1 MRDFFKLMKIVKEN
15 PEKKFAMATIYQV
28 RGSAYRR
35 EGAKMLIGEDGST
48 YGTIS
53 AGCLEGDLTY
63 RAMDAIESNTTKLAT
78 YDLMTEDD
86 FGWGQG
92 AGCNGI
98 IDVMVEPFSWS
109 DSSSERHTEVLESI
123 NSLMSKG
130 ERIYALKKLDENIHP
145 VTTYFKMD
153 GQPLEKR
160 YMDRDDNQLI
170 IKQVGEYI
178 KEGRK
183 FAGLEYQE
191 ENYILERYEPKDE
204 LIIFGA
210 GPDVEPLVMMATK
223 LDFLITVIDPRSMRC
238 NKDVFPEADHLIV
251 EHPKTYLEH
260 NEIPSR
266 SYVIVMTHNFD
277 RDREILSCILDKP
290 LRYLGVLG
298 PRKRTERLVLPNH
311 LPNEIYSPIGLEIEA
326 DGAEEISVS
335 VLAELIK
342 VRNNR
347 SIVAV

>member
-1 MRDFFKLMKIVKEN
+1 MIVKEN
-15 PEKKFAMATIYQV
+15 PQKKFAMATIFQV

-48 YGTIS
+48 YGSIS

-63 RAMDAIESNTTKLAT
+63 RAMDAIKSNVTKLAT

-86 FGWGQG
+86 LGWGQG

-98 IDVMVEPFSWS
+98 IDVLVEPFSWS

-123 NSLMSKG
+123 DNLMDEG

-145 VTTYFKMD
+145 ITTYFKMD
-153 GQPLEKR
+153 GQPLGEKAW
-160 YMDRDDNQLI
+160 DAGDNRLINKQLEAFI
-170 IKQVGEYI
+170 E
-178 KEGRK
+178 EGRK
-183 FAGLEYQE
+183 FKRVEFQE
-191 ENYILERYEPKDE
+191 EEFILERYEPKDE

-210 GPDVEPLVMMATK
+210 GPDVEPLVTIARK
-223 LDFLITVIDPRSMRC
+223 LDFSVTVIDPRSMRC
-238 NKDVFPEADHLIV
+238 NKDIFPDADHLIV

-260 NEIPSR
+260 HELPSR

-277 RDREILSCILDKP
+277 RDREILSYILDKP

-298 PRKRTERLVLPNH
+298 PRKRTERIVLPRH
-311 LPNEIYSPIGLEIEA
+311 LPNEIHSPIGLEIEA

>member
-1 MRDFFKLMKIVKEN
+1 
-15 PEKKFAMATIYQV
+15 MATIFQV

-53 AGCLEGDLTY
+53 AGCLEEDLTY
-63 RAMDAIESNTTKLAT
+63 RAMDAMKENVTSLVT

-98 IDVMVEPFSWS
+98 IDVLVEPFSWS
-109 DSSSERHTEVLESI
+109 DSSSERHTEVLKSI
-123 NSLMSKG
+123 DNLMEKG
-130 ERIYALKKLDENIHP
+130 EKIFALKKLDENIRP
-145 VTTYFKMD
+145 VTNYYQMD
-153 GQPLEKR
+153 GQPLEEKAWNT
-160 YMDRDDNQLI
+160 DDDQLI
-170 IKQVGEYI
+170 SKQLKTFIEDGE
-178 KEGRK
+178 K
-183 FAGLEYQE
+183 FRTVELQGEK
-191 ENYILERYEPKDE
+191 YILERYEPKDE

-210 GPDVEPLVMMATK
+210 GPDAEPLVTMAAK
-223 LDFLITVIDPRSMRC
+223 LDFSITVIDPRSMRC

-298 PRKRTERLVLPNH
+298 PRKRTERLVLPYQ
-311 LPNEIYSPIGLEIEA
+311 LPNEVYTPIGLEIEA

-342 VRNNR
+342 VRNNK
-347 SIVAV
+347 SIVVAV